1 MKITKRQLRRIIK
14 EEKRKVIAEAR
25 KRKLIREEGDYER
38 PARINHAE
46 LYGMINEGV
55 YLLLDPDG
63 VGEYADGMD
72 ARQVADELRAFA
84 DSVSSG
90 QSAGFGDFGFVPESD
105 EF

>member
-1 MKITKRQLRRIIK
+1 MNAQQG
-14 EEKRKVIAEAR
+14 
-25 KRKLIREEGDYER
+25 LIMQ
-38 PARINHAE
+38 NF
-46 LYGMINEGV
+46 
-55 YLLLDPDG
+55 DPDG
-63 VGEYADGMD
+63 EGEYADGMD